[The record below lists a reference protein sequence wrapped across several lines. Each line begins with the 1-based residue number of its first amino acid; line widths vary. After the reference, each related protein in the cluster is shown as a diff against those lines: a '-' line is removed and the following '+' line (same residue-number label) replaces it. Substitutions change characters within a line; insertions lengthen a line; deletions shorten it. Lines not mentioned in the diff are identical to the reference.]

1 MAFEEQKTDKEWW
14 KNEILTPLDETT
26 TLSNRSYELITYA
39 FELLESDRP
48 EDLSKVDECG
58 VEIKKGN
65 EQIEKILQEIKDK
78 LNKKYP
84 KQEYDPD
91 IIKALILFK

>member
-39 FELLESDRP
+39 FELLESDCP
-48 EDLSKVDECG
+48 EDLSKIDECV

-78 LNKKYP
+78 LNMKYP
-84 KQEYDPD
+84 KREYDPD
-91 IIKALILFK
+91 IKKAPILF